1 MPDTLRGRVIRSQSG
16 FFTVATPQG
25 ELTAHLRGRLKQG
38 RKTGDLV
45 AVGDWVEVAI
55 SPGDTPMIQA
65 VEERARALSRMAPT
79 ARGEYEQIIVANPDQ
94 AVFVFACADP
104 APKTRML
111 DRFLIIAERQGIP
124 ALIVANKTDLV
135 PFGEAER
142 LFGHYPSLGY
152 RLVYTSAKAG
162 RGVDE
167 LARALAGKLSV
178 FAGPSGVGKSTL
190 LNAVQP
196 GLGLA
201 VSAVSE
207 ATGKGRHTTTVRELF
222 PLEGGGYVADTPGL
236 KALALWDIEPEEL
249 DAYFPEIA
257 PRVAECQW
265 SNCTHI
271 EETGCAVLAAVE
283 AGSIHPARYDSYV
296 RIRAGEG
303 D

>member
-1 MPDTLRGRVIRSQSG
+1 MPTLRGRVIRSRSG
-16 FFTVATPQG
+16 FFTVATPEG

-38 RKTGDLV
+38 ARTGDLI
-45 AVGDWVEVAI
+45 AVGDWVDVALN
-55 SPGDTPMIQA
+55 PGDAPMIER
-65 VEERARALSRMAPT
+65 VEERRSKFARMAPT

-111 DRFLIIAERQGIP
+111 DRFLIIAEQQGLP
-124 ALIVANKTDLV
+124 PLVVANKTDLV
-135 PFGEAER
+135 NEPEVQA
-142 LFGHYPSLGY
+142 LFGHYPALGY
-152 RLVYTSAKAG
+152 RVLFTSAKTG

-167 LARALAGKLSV
+167 LRAALTDKVSV
-178 FAGPSGVGKSTL
+178 LAGPSGVGKSSL

-201 VSAVSE
+201 VNAVSA

-222 PLEGGGYVADTPGL
+222 PLAGGGYVADTPGL

-249 DAYFPEIA
+249 DGYFPEIA
-257 PRVAECQW
+257 LRVAECQW

-271 EETGCAVLAAVE
+271 EEDGCAVRAAVQ
-283 AGSIHPARYDSYV
+283 AGSIHPARYESYV
-296 RIRAGEG
+296 RIRVG
-303 D
+303 DEEE